1 MFSFDHVI
9 NEDAC
14 QELTYNDTAHKLV
27 QHVRTEGG
35 AGCFITLGL
44 PRSGKTYTMEVSM
57 CPHLPAA
64 TSADAGGCQRIRAHL
79 STPDTL
85 GLCNIRVR
93 ER

>member
-1 MFSFDHVI
+1 MFCFDQVV

-27 QHVRTEGG
+27 QRVRSEGG

-44 PRSGKTYTMEVSM
+44 PRSGKTYTMEVRM
-57 CPHLPAA
+57 CPHLPSA
-64 TSADAGGCQRIRAHL
+64 TSAGVGGCPSIRAHL